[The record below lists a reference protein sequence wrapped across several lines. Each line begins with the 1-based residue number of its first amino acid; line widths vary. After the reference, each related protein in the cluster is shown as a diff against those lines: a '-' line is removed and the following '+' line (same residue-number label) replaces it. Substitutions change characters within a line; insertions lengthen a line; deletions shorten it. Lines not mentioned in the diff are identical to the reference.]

1 MYTRKGETRQDCQLG
16 EHVVLTLKKPL
27 QSSNL
32 GITVD
37 NFFCSL
43 SLACQLLLRNMT
55 RLSSIKKKKNRRE
68 VPTEI
73 CCHLG
78 KELCSLRFLSTY
90 DQVQFTACKSKK
102 DKMVFILRSQNC
114 SIVIQSTEMKKQNGK
129 PLVIGEW

>member
-1 MYTRKGETRQDCQLG
+1 MYTRKGKTRQDCQLG
-16 EHVVLTLKKPL
+16 EHAVLTMKKPL
-27 QSSNL
+27 QSSDL

-55 RLSSIKKKKNRRE
+55 RLGSIKKNRRE
-68 VPTEI
+68 VPTKI

-78 KELCSLRFLSTY
+78 KDLCSLRFLSTY
-90 DQVQFTACKSKK
+90 VQIQFTACKSKK

-114 SIVIQSTEMKKQNGK
+114 FIVIQSTKMKKQNGK
-129 PLVIGEW
+129 SLVIGEW